1 MISVALIILCFFP
14 FVQNEYFRPS
24 YQVLVRKRN
33 TQGDLIDGHCYGNII
48 QSRLVLTSA
57 SCLLSDNDFVNGREL
72 LNADELAVSFKGEDL
87 NELIYLVGGIDVYPQ
102 FNFSSLDNDI
112 AILSLSTQLPLS
124 ERNDIEWVLVADYD
138 ITDFP
143 LEEGVESYVWKNADG
158 ENIYPGYGVIHESNL
173 VGIIS
178 YGLPLKNKRESNL
191 EVRRPNRFTQLNP
204 YLSWIYTIIQNTE
217 IADIQNNNYSVSLPY
232 RQRKI
237 AEIVE
242 EFVEPDAVY
251 FPDPANPIKDEIET
265 EVEDLTD
272 SETDAVNVESV
283 SEDFL
288 NTEDPFNENIES
300 EKEFLKNRANTSKAK
315 GVCAWIFTFNFLLAI
330 TRTINFHFF

>member
-143 LEEGVESYVWKNADG
+143 LEEGVESYVKTYPFMWKTILLILKLLPQVWKNADG

-237 AEIVE
+237 AEIGNVNRKL
-242 EFVEPDAVY
+242 FAIFILLSKVVY
-251 FPDPANPIKDEIET
+251 RLRIKR
-265 EVEDLTD
+265 
-272 SETDAVNVESV
+272 N
-283 SEDFL
+283 
-288 NTEDPFNENIES
+288 
-300 EKEFLKNRANTSKAK
+300 K
-315 GVCAWIFTFNFLLAI
+315 
-330 TRTINFHFF
+330 

>member
-33 TQGDLIDGHCYGNII
+33 TQGVLIDGHCYGNII

-143 LEEGVESYVWKNADG
+143 LEEGVESYVSTYPFMWKSILLILKLLPQVWKNADG

-178 YGLPLKNKRESNL
+178 YGLPLKNKRESYL

-204 YLSWIYTIIQNTE
+204 YLSWIYTIIQNAE

-237 AEIVE
+237 AEIGNVNRKL
-242 EFVEPDAVY
+242 FAIFILLSKVVY
-251 FPDPANPIKDEIET
+251 RLRIKR
-265 EVEDLTD
+265 
-272 SETDAVNVESV
+272 N
-283 SEDFL
+283 
-288 NTEDPFNENIES
+288 
-300 EKEFLKNRANTSKAK
+300 K
-315 GVCAWIFTFNFLLAI
+315 
-330 TRTINFHFF
+330 